1 MYILVTGGLGFIGS
15 RVVIQLVKR
24 GIPTIVADINS
35 EKNKIKL
42 EKNLNKI
49 TKDTSLFKFE
59 ELDITNFENIENIF
73 RSNKIDSVINLAYGI
88 GTICENNPLLA
99 SKINIVGTTSIF
111 EMIIK
116 YKIRRLV
123 FASSETVYGAYQSFF
138 GKKAIK
144 EDDFSTFE
152 NQHYTYGVMKIL
164 NEFMA
169 EKYIKKHGCSI
180 AYTRPSVVF
189 GYGRQNTAINW
200 AEDFAAKPALGEPAS
215 GVLTN
220 CTGTANGLTA
230 GVATTV
236 TITDNESTNEI
247 RSIMGG
253 ETHKLKWNRKLV
265 DTSFLTSPVP
275 SVNPPSFHVEDTP
288 EIKFCPVNG
297 IAKIHGGNNL
307 LKKFMIIG
315 AGKTS
320 MDAIVF
326 LLNHGVDPDSI
337 SWIRPRETWLFY
349 RDDDGKNGIGGVRGF
364 GEGNIGIFADSTKT
378 VDDFF

>member
-15 RVVIQLVKR
+15 RVVIHLVKR

-73 RSNKIDSVINLAYGI
+73 RSNQIDSVINLAYGI

-200 AEDFAAKPALGEPAS
+200 AEDFAAKPALGEPAYLPFS
-215 GVLTN
+215 QDNKDNWIYVDDCAEQLIRLTLKEKLN
-220 CTGTANGLTA
+220 YSCYNTGSETIDGYKLEK
-230 GVATTV
+230 TV
-236 TITDNESTNEI
+236 KKFI
-247 RSIMGG
+247 
-253 ETHKLKWNRKLV
+253 
-265 DTSFLTSPVP
+265 P
-275 SVNPPSFHVEDTP
+275 S
-288 EIKFCPVNG
+288 
-297 IAKIHGGNNL
+297 AKIYFEKEPTYTPLIDDQDDQRIRKEIDFNPRTFEEGVKCL
-307 LKKFMIIG
+307 ID
-315 AGKTS
+315 
-320 MDAIVF
+320 DA
-326 LLNHGVDPDSI
+326 
-337 SWIRPRETWLFY
+337 REF
-349 RDDDGKNGIGGVRGF
+349 N
-364 GEGNIGIFADSTKT
+364 NIG
-378 VDDFF
+378 